1 MKIVVFIAICT
12 FGILSITS
20 CRSTS
25 SSCGLAKNTNTK
37 QTQQNFQQTTLV
49 AKATVK

>member
-1 MKIVVFIAICT
+1 MKKVVFIAICT
-12 FGILSITS
+12 LGVLNITS

-37 QTQQNFQQTTLV
+37 QTQQNFQPTYAVTIVTTE
-49 AKATVK
+49 

>member
-1 MKIVVFIAICT
+1 MKKVVFIAICT

-25 SSCGLAKNTNTK
+25 ASCGLADNSKTK
-37 QTQQNFQQTTLV
+37 QTKQNFQQTTQV
-49 AKATVK
+49 ALATVK